1 MTHTPHELA
10 ADFPEHAERIHDL
23 KQADAHFC
31 RLMDE
36 YHEMNRQVHRAET
49 NVEPIEQLA
58 ETELRK
64 RRAVLKDELY
74 RLLTEAA

>member
-10 ADFPEHAERIHDL
+10 ADFPEHADRIHEL
-23 KQADAHFC
+23 KESNQHFC

-36 YHEMNRQVHRAET
+36 YHEINRAVHRAET
-49 NVEPIEQLA
+49 NVEPISQEA

-64 RRAVLKDELY
+64 RRAALKDELY
-74 RLLTEAA
+74 RMIAAPA